1 MCCLNFVKLQY
12 SFLLLGRIRITKHGP
27 RIFWK
32 KHFTTTMGLGYGG
45 CYVAEYLPE
54 SNVCLSYLFI
64 ILLEYIMPYNEHQEF
79 FICLFS
85 EVSHPYLWWT

>member
-1 MCCLNFVKLQY
+1 MCSLDFVKLQY
-12 SFLLLGRIRITKHGP
+12 SLLLSGRIRITKHGP

-32 KHFTTTMGLGYGG
+32 KQFTSTMGLGYGG

-64 ILLEYIMPYNEHQEF
+64 IILEYISLPYNEHQEF
-79 FICLFS
+79 LFA
-85 EVSHPYLWWT
+85 YF